1 MASQMSERAGVL
13 VTDNAAAGQ
22 YEAHVNGELA
32 GSLMYREREGGLVL
46 LHTEVA
52 EGFEGHGVGGR
63 LVAGALDDVRERG
76 LSVTVYCRFAAAYI
90 QRHPEYADLVAA

>member
-1 MASQMSERAGVL
+1 MSEVV
-13 VTDNAAAGQ
+13 VTDNPEEGQ

-32 GSLMYREREGGLVL
+32 GSLMYRERPGGLIL

-63 LVAGALDDVRERG
+63 LVAGTLDDIRRRG
-76 LSVTVYCRFAAAYI
+76 LSVTVYCRFADSYI
-90 QRHPEYADLVAA
+90 QRHPEYADLVAADY